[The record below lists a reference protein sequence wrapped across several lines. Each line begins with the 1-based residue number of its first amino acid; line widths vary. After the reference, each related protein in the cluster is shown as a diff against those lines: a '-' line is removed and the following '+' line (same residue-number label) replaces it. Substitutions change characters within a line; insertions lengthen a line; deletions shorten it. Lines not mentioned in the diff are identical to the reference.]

1 MVQHCASDWSAHKKM
16 CRDTLSIPSDSTDW
30 RSSSISEKLP
40 KSGRALNTESA
51 FPLGRAGWIASLAPM
66 KNRLLPIVL
75 LLLASLAGAAD
86 FKRTEDVVYGR
97 KFGTALTLDVIQPNA
112 PNGAGIIF
120 MVSGGF
126 FSSHEA
132 INPAYYKPLLEHGY
146 TVFAVV
152 HGSQPRFIIPE
163 IIEDVQ
169 RASRFIH
176 LNAAKWG
183 VDPDKLG
190 VTGGSA
196 GGHLS
201 LTLGTRGGPGRAG
214 AKDPVDRAS
223 SAVAAVACFFPPTDF
238 ANWGAPGD
246 DGVGVGTLA
255 QFKPA
260 FGPRSDTAEGRQKLS
275 REISPI
281 HFVHSNLPP
290 ILITHGDAD
299 KLVPIYQAQIF
310 EQRVKEVGGKI
321 QINVKPGQ
329 DHGWAGMDKDME
341 VFALWF
347 DQHLLGKN
355 TKTQTPNS
363 K

>member
-1 MVQHCASDWSAHKKM
+1 MK
-16 CRDTLSIPSDSTDW
+16 RI
-30 RSSSISEKLP
+30 
-40 KSGRALNTESA
+40 ALFLA
-51 FPLGRAGWIASLAPM
+51 LFAAGTALW
-66 KNRLLPIVL
+66 
-75 LLLASLAGAAD
+75 AAD
-86 FKRTEDVVYGR
+86 FKRTEDIVYGR
-97 KFGTALTLDVIQPNA
+97 KFGTALTLDVIQPEK

-132 INPAYYKPLLEHGY
+132 INPGYYKPLLDHGY
-146 TVFAVV
+146 TIFAVV

-176 LNAAKWG
+176 VNAAKWG

-201 LTLGTRGGPGRAG
+201 LTLGTRGGPGKAT

-246 DGVGVGTLA
+246 DGVGFGTTI

-260 FGPRSDTAEGRQKLS
+260 FGPRSDTAERRQALS
-275 REISPI
+275 KEISPI
-281 HFVHSNLPP
+281 HFIHSNMPP
-290 ILITHGDAD
+290 TLITHGDAD

-310 EQRVKEVGGKI
+310 EKRALEFGNTVKVI
-321 QINVKPGQ
+321 VKPGK
-329 DHGWAGMDKDME
+329 DHGWPGMDKDME
-341 VFALWF
+341 VFAQWF
-347 DQHLLGKN
+347 DTHLLGK
-355 TKTQTPNS
+355 TEK
-363 K
+363 